1 MEIPILNPSLEI
13 LQISGNKISDISRI
27 SDMKNLTHLELND
40 NKISD
45 IPNAIGQLQELL
57 VLGLGANELTEL
69 PDSCRCL
76 WSNIK

>member
-1 MEIPILNPSLEI
+1 
-13 LQISGNKISDISRI
+13 
-27 SDMKNLTHLELND
+27 MKNLTHLELNG

-45 IPNAIGQLQELL
+45 IPNAIGQLKELL